1 MCASECVT
9 SPGRV
14 LAADTNRIAK
24 NETNR
29 RSTPV
34 NHSGLILL
42 GCKLSFSIDKLFASA
57 SRIV

>member
-29 RSTPV
+29 RST
-34 NHSGLILL
+34 L
-42 GCKLSFSIDKLFASA
+42 
-57 SRIV
+57 